1 MLLKTESQYLLAK
14 KLADEKIKAKLPKR
28 RRAFRR
34 GDGRGRGSGGLLSCC
49 GGRRPHAAE
58 GWGLEDGD
66 DTAQPPPPPLSSSTS
81 SLAAA
86 RVRDRTDVA
95 ATASS
100 ASTRSSAAWA
110 SFSKLGT
117 LPRARYMPLSFVV
130 EKLNAEWT
138 AQAQSPERRRSSLI
152 EESHQLQWDS
162 ADDATTGLTSN
173 GDSSILPLPEFWTAA
188 VSQSTGETYYVNTL
202 NGESTYERPPASAD
216 GGSKTDEKVPSQPL

>member
-1 MLLKTESQYLLAK
+1 MET
-14 KLADEKIKAKLPKR
+14 
-28 RRAFRR
+28 
-34 GDGRGRGSGGLLSCC
+34 
-49 GGRRPHAAE
+49 
-58 GWGLEDGD
+58 
-66 DTAQPPPPPLSSSTS
+66 
-81 SLAAA
+81 
-86 RVRDRTDVA
+86 DR
-95 ATASS
+95 
-100 ASTRSSAAWA
+100 TRSSAAWA

-138 AQAQSPERRRSSLI
+138 AQAQSPERRRRDDFVNSSLI

-202 NGESTYERPPASAD
+202 TGESTYERPPASAD
-216 GGSKTDEKVPSQPL
+216 GGSKTDEKVPSQTL